1 MSVNTIKFSKHS
13 QHPTIY
19 INDVEYRGYKVSNL
33 PSKFGC
39 KYIDTSEGIEEG
51 ISSWFNYKGL
61 TYIEKPKSF
70 WDDVAAN
77 NRKADIE
84 LLFRA
89 MK

>member
-19 INDVEYRGYKVSNL
+19 INDVEYRGYEVGSL
-33 PSKFGC
+33 PSKFGR
-39 KYIDTSEGIEEG
+39 KWVDTSDGSKPG

-61 TYIEKPKSF
+61 TYVEKPKSF
-70 WDDVAAN
+70 WSDIAEN
-77 NRKADIE
+77 NRREDIE
-84 LLFRA
+84 LLFKV